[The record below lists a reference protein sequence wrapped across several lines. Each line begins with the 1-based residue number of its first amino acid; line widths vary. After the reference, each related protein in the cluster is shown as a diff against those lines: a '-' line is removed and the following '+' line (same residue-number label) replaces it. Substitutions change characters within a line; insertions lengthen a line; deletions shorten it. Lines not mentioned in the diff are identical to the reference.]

1 MVHNSVFYKGLKAQ
15 QHPEAFNVFLNFL
28 NQIKPARILEIGT
41 AGGGFT
47 LFVRDALNALG
58 LATTTYKSFDIEEQD
73 SYSLLRQ
80 NNVEVNI
87 ENIFDSDYQNI
98 EKYSHVEPFIQEEG
112 ATLVLC
118 DGGNK
123 ITEFNTIAP
132 LLKPQDFIMA
142 HDYVESYA
150 VFKEKF
156 FSKIWNWCEI
166 QESHIEQTSKECGL
180 VPYGQNS
187 FAPVVWVCKQK
198 V

>member
-1 MVHNSVFYKGLKAQ
+1 MVSTHVIYRGLKAQ
-15 QHPEAFNVFLNFL
+15 QRPEVFDLFL
-28 NQIKPARILEIGT
+28 HFLHQIKPARILEIGT
-41 AGGGFT
+41 AGGGFS
-47 LFVRDALNALG
+47 LFVRDALDSLG
-58 LATTTYKSFDIEEQD
+58 LSKTVYKSFDIEEQPQ
-73 SYSLLRQ
+73 YSLLRE
-80 NNVEVNI
+80 NNIDVNI
-87 ENIFDSDYQNI
+87 ENIFDDDYQNI
-98 EKYSHVEPFIQEEG
+98 EKHSYIEPFIQEEG
-112 ATLVLC
+112 TTLVLC

-132 LLKPQDFIMA
+132 LLKSRDFIMA

-150 VFKEKF
+150 VFREKF

-166 QESHIEQTSKECGL
+166 KESHIEQISKQCGL